1 MIDYIKGKIVDINDN
16 VVVLENQ
23 GIAFEIMVSSATM
36 VGLQIEQFVCL
47 YTYLQVREDAFSLY
61 GFSSRDEK
69 KMFLRLISVAGVGPK
84 VALAV
89 LSTVRIN
96 EIAMA
101 ILNSDTVTLSKVKGL
116 GKKTAERIILELKEK
131 ISPTEAIGVNNSSVE
146 QTKISKEGEE
156 AIAVLMSLGLSSLDA
171 TRRTKKCI
179 ENGCVTAEDI
189 LSLALKG

>member
-1 MIDYIKGKIVDINDN
+1 MIDYIKGKIVNINDN

-131 ISPTEAIGVNNSSVE
+131 ISPAEAIGVNNSSVE